1 VVLILL
7 CMWAGL
13 AEEKDRSGL
22 EHRADVP
29 GENVLH
35 VGMQSPGFCN
45 KRLAAR
51 LKGPC
56 LVLVIE

>member
-7 CMWAGL
+7 CMWTGL
-13 AEEKDRSGL
+13 AEEKEQSGL
-22 EHRADVP
+22 EHHAGIL

-35 VGMQSPGFCN
+35 VGMQSPGLRN